1 MQQQQNIIEAQSRSY
16 FIYYVNAFAC
26 VACAYACGASENQSL
41 MYEEVSHNSPELVTS
56 RGLWEL
62 SRSAR
67 TGFVWVHRARN
78 WQNTTPKM

>member
-1 MQQQQNIIEAQSRSY
+1 
-16 FIYYVNAFAC
+16 
-26 VACAYACGASENQSL
+26 

-78 WQNTTPKM
+78 WQNTKLKM